1 MAMNI
6 NNVSGNRS
14 NTVDTNRTQDSRRST
29 TDNNVKNAH
38 QEQVHAPQDSVVLT
52 DKARQLNQ
60 IEQGLKEGNG
70 KNVDNSQKIADLKQ
84 AIADGSYQINAPRV
98 AKKMGTMEDQLNTLY
113 R

>member
-6 NNVSGNRS
+6 NNVGGNRS
-14 NTVDTNRTQDSRRST
+14 NAVETNRNQDARRGT
-29 TDNNVKNAH
+29 TDNVKNAH

-60 IEQGLKEGNG
+60 IEQGLKKGDG
-70 KNVDNSQKIADLKQ
+70 KNVDNSQKIAALKQ